1 MPKTFGDIAA
11 LAVATPTEQCTEH
24 SMTTLA
30 EAKKQLTTGLFDSIR
45 RGGGF
50 HPEEADPV
58 LNAASRKV
66 IEAMAAANG
75 GECWLG
81 RVNLHKGQREDD
93 DGRHEPLHWQTP
105 LWKWTGK
112 PVCNFGASFV
122 VARFDAE
129 LERLIRER
137 DAAPYTTT
145 AADYERV
152 TVIHER
158 LDAVGGVRLHW
169 A

>member
-1 MPKTFGDIAA
+1 MRK
-11 LAVATPTEQCTEH
+11 
-24 SMTTLA
+24 LA
-30 EAKKQLTTGLFDSIR
+30 EATRQLATCLLDSIR
-45 RGGGF
+45 RCGGF

-58 LNAASRKV
+58 LNEASRRV
-66 IEAMAAANG
+66 IEAMAAANH

-81 RVNLHKGQREDD
+81 RVNLHKGLPEDN

-112 PVCNFGASFV
+112 PVCNFGAGFV
-122 VARFDAE
+122 MPRYDAE

-137 DAAPYTTT
+137 DETPYTTT

-152 TVIHER
+152 TGIHER
-158 LDAVGGVRLHW
+158 LDVVGGVNLHW

>member
-1 MPKTFGDIAA
+1 
-11 LAVATPTEQCTEH
+11 
-24 SMTTLA
+24 MTALA
-30 EAKKQLTTGLFDSIR
+30 EATRRLTTCLFESIG

-58 LNAASRKV
+58 LNEASREV
-66 IEAMAAANG
+66 IRAMATANG

-81 RVNLHKGQREDD
+81 RVNLYKGRPEEHCQ
-93 DGRHEPLHWQTP
+93 HEPLHWATP
-105 LWKWTGK
+105 LWKWTEK

-122 VARFDAE
+122 LPHYDAD

-137 DAAPYTTT
+137 YIAPYTTT
-145 AADYERV
+145 HTDCERV

-158 LDAVGGVRLHW
+158 LDAVGGVHLHW
-169 A
+169 S

>member
-1 MPKTFGDIAA
+1 MPRTFGDIAA
-11 LAVATPTEQCTEH
+11 LAVGTPTEQYTEQN
-24 SMTTLA
+24 MTTLA
-30 EAKKQLTTGLFDSIR
+30 DATRQLTARLFESTR
-45 RGGGF
+45 RGGGY
-50 HPEEADPV
+50 HPEEADSV
-58 LNAASRKV
+58 LNEAGRKV
-66 IEAMAAANG
+66 IETMAAANG

-81 RVNLHKGQREDD
+81 RVNLHKGLPEND
-93 DGRHEPLHWQTP
+93 DGPHEPLHWQTP

-122 VARFDAE
+122 VPRHDAE